1 MKRLIVVAV
10 VLGAALLAQLTI
22 INGLDLP
29 GGGTPDLVLLC
40 VVAIGLVGG
49 AQPGLV
55 AGFCAGLALDLAPPA
70 NELIGQYALVFCLV
84 GYGSGRMTFTLRR
97 SPLLAFATAAAAV
110 VTGEALAAGLALVL
124 DTPQV
129 TLATVAAVLPSSVLY
144 DIALSPLA
152 LFAAVKI
159 AVGLGVSFNPLDDSP
174 ALERGGSAAP
184 IGLAGLAGLRRVP
197 NAAGAS
203 GGPAVGS
210 GGWVTGDSTASV
222 AAVGEVG
229 WLRGP
234 ATSRRARREQAR
246 LVAALTGAVPRKGA
260 FWVGSRPAG
269 LNPGAAAATVVA
281 PSGLHRLHPSSGVA
295 GSATREG
302 LAPRALAAKDLKI
315 DFSNGGSHGSA
326 PGGRVSG
333 TTPRIA
339 FGSGGLPGSGRASGR
354 GAPRINFSG
363 AGRPAASAGGGIGLG
378 HGGLPASSRR
388 DGDGPA
394 KIAFGS
400 GSLPGAGP
408 GGRRKVRRI
417 AFGSGLSAVH
427 RGGTGRMARPRFRAR
442 SARSA
447 SGSWLAGSRLR
458 SAGLV
463 TGGPG
468 RGAGFRGGGSSYGLR
483 RSHWPKAAKMR
494 RKRRPRWLPWG
505 RR

>member
-1 MKRLIVVAV
+1 VKRLIVVVTTLA
-10 VLGAALLAQLTI
+10 AALLVQLTI

-29 GGGTPDLVLLC
+29 GGGAPDLVLLC
-40 VVAIGLVGG
+40 VVVIGLAGG

-84 GYGSGRMTFTLRR
+84 GYGAGRMTFTLRQ

-159 AVGLGVSFNPLDDSP
+159 AVALGVSFNPLDDSP

-184 IGLAGLAGLRRVP
+184 IGLAGLAGLRRVT
-197 NAAGAS
+197 NAVVAG

-246 LVAALTGAVPRKGA
+246 LIAALTGAAPRKGA
-260 FWVGSRPAG
+260 FWVGSRPPG
-269 LNPGAAAATVVA
+269 LNPGAAATTVTP

-295 GSATREG
+295 GSATRDG
-302 LAPRALAAKDLKI
+302 LAPRALPAKDLKI
-315 DFSNGGSHGSA
+315 DFSHGGSPGA
-326 PGGRVSG
+326 AAGGREGVS
-333 TTPRIA
+333 TPRIA
-339 FGSGGLPGSGRASGR
+339 FGSGGPPGRRPARGRSG
-354 GAPRINFSG
+354 PRINFSG
-363 AGRPAASAGGGIGLG
+363 SGRSAASAGRGTGLG
-378 HGGLPASSRR
+378 HGGLPASVRR
-388 DGDGPA
+388 DGHGPA

-400 GSLPGAGP
+400 GSLPGAGS
-408 GGRRKVRRI
+408 GGRRKVPRI
-417 AFGSGLSAVH
+417 AFGTGLSALH
-427 RGGTGRMARPRFRAR
+427 RSGTGRMARPRFRAG

-494 RKRRPRWLPWG
+494 RKRRPRWLRWG